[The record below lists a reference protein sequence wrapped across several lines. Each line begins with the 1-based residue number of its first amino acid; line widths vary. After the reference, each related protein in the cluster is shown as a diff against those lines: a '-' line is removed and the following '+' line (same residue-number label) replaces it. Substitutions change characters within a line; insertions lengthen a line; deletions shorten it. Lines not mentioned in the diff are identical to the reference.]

1 MDLFII
7 IDFVITFLSHKVV
20 LSIVTVVLKIIH
32 TQIMHLLENV

>member
-7 IDFVITFLSHKVV
+7 IDFVITFLSHEVV
-20 LSIVTVVLKIIH
+20 LSIVAVVLKIIH

>member
-7 IDFVITFLSHKVV
+7 IDFIISFLSHKVV
-20 LSIVTVVLKIIH
+20 LRIVAVVLKTIH